1 MYFLIYCITTVVR
14 NVLHYGAGSL
24 PHGGA
29 VATDLSTP
37 LIDFPSS
44 RALGW
49 GEGVYIRVR
58 GKGPYKL
65 LVFSEH
71 LTGCW
76 PDRWRQGLIFR
87 PETQGTTQLVG
98 EMYRNSYFI
107 KMAQSV

>member
-1 MYFLIYCITTVVR
+1 VVR
-14 NVLHYGAGSL
+14 NVLHYEAGSL
-24 PHGGA
+24 PHGEA

-44 RALGW
+44 LALGW
-49 GEGVYIRVR
+49 GEGVDIRVR

-65 LVFSEH
+65 LVSSEH

-87 PETQGTTQLVG
+87 PETQPTTEVVG
-98 EMYRNSYFI
+98 ALYRSIYSI
-107 KMAQSV
+107 